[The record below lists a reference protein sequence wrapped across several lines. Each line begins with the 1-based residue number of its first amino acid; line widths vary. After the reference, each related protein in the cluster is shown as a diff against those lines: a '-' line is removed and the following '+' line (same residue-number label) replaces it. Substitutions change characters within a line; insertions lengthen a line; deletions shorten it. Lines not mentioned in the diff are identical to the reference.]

1 VTPGVF
7 SPDGFVV
14 GKVFTDCNRNGGQD
28 AGELGVPGVRIY
40 MEDGNFVVT
49 DREGKYNFYG
59 IKPITHV
66 LKVDNTT
73 LPNNAELVLISNR
86 QAGDPASR
94 FVDLKRGE
102 LHRADFAI
110 ADTAGE
116 CSQALS
122 AQIEA
127 RRNKIDAQ
135 LDALEQTLR
144 QDLNVDALSSYVT
157 DVQGQPASGCISASG
172 KL

>member
-1 VTPGVF
+1 
-7 SPDGFVV
+7 V

-73 LPNNAELVLISNR
+73 TNT
-86 QAGDPASR
+86 QY
-94 FVDLKRGE
+94 
-102 LHRADFAI
+102 
-110 ADTAGE
+110 T
-116 CSQALS
+116 
-122 AQIEA
+122 
-127 RRNKIDAQ
+127 
-135 LDALEQTLR
+135 
-144 QDLNVDALSSYVT
+144 
-157 DVQGQPASGCISASG
+157 
-172 KL
+172 